1 MSKIKLIVTDLD
13 GTLLNDDKRVS
24 EYTVNVIQKAKQ
36 AGIKI
41 CIASGRFDGMLSI
54 YRDSILGCDYTIS
67 CNGAVVK
74 NENTDEYLLVNAL
87 SHENTIRIME
97 YFKEHQLT
105 FMFYSPDTIYYKIGA
120 ENMAKRVSDYE
131 TLALKL
137 GFPKQLKVEEVD
149 VSAGFEKYENIIK
162 IVAYENDEQKLNEL
176 RKFCESLK
184 DCCMENTGYGIY
196 GLFEKNVSKREGI
209 EVIKKEM
216 GIGNDAVAV
225 FGDWENDLSM
235 FDCADTRVAMVNGMD
250 LVKERATIIAESN
263 NDDGVAKI
271 IETFIH

>member
-13 GTLLNDDKRVS
+13 GTLLNDEKEVS
-24 EYTVNVIQKAKQ
+24 AYTVEMIQKAKA

-74 NENTDEYLLVNAL
+74 NENSNQFLLVNAL
-87 SHENTIRIME
+87 SHENTIKILT
-97 YFKEHQLT
+97 YFKEQQLT
-105 FMFYSPDTIYYKIGA
+105 FMFYSPDTIYYEAGKA
-120 ENMAKRVSDYE
+120 KMAKRVTDYE
-131 TLALKL
+131 QLAQSL
-137 GFPKQLKVEEVD
+137 GFPKKLKVETVD
-149 VSAGFEKYENIIK
+149 LTKPFDSYHNIIK
-162 IVAYENDEQKLNEL
+162 IVAYEHEEEKLSAL
-176 RKFCESLK
+176 RAYCDTLEN
-184 DCCMENTGYGIY
+184 CCMEATGYGIY

-235 FDCADTRVAMVNGMD
+235 FDCADTRVAMVNGMEI
-250 LVKERATIIAESN
+250 VKERATIIAESN
-263 NDDGVAKI
+263 NDDGVAKVI
-271 IETFIH
+271 ASFID